1 MKLIHESL
9 ILGSVALDTIET
21 KYGKAENLLGGSAM
35 YATIAS
41 GLYGDAIPVGIVG
54 DDFPKDGLG
63 IFKKFSKNLKD
74 LDQQPGGTF
83 KWGGKYHEHGDDR
96 DTLFTDLGVFE
107 NFNPSIHTSNKN
119 ASWLFLANIHP
130 SLQLSVFEQCTNS
143 PLVVTDTMNL
153 WIDIAS
159 KELLDVMKKVDIV
172 VLNDGEIKLLAD
184 DSNLVRAGNKVRG
197 MMNGGIL
204 IIKKGEHGVLAIHPD
219 GLIALPAYPTET
231 VVDPTGCGDTFAG
244 TLASRLALGSGKVSL
259 NELKFALIH
268 ATVTASFTLQSFGVN
283 ALNQLEEEDYTG
295 RIESYMEMT
304 GTGK

>member
-21 KYGKAENLLGGSAM
+21 KYGKAENLLGGSAT
-35 YATIAS
+35 YATIAA

-54 DDFPKDGLG
+54 DDFPKDGLN
-63 IFKKFSKNLKD
+63 IFEKFSKNLKD

-83 KWGGKYHEHGDDR
+83 KWGGKYHENGDDR

-153 WIDIAS
+153 WIDSTQEELTKIIS
-159 KELLDVMKKVDIV
+159 KTNILLINESELHLLTKEQNVDRSAKLVLSMGPEKVIVKFGSKGAKCFSENENITVGVYPVKKVI
-172 VLNDGEIKLLAD
+172 
-184 DSNLVRAGNKVRG
+184 
-197 MMNGGIL
+197 
-204 IIKKGEHGVLAIHPD
+204 
-219 GLIALPAYPTET
+219 
-231 VVDPTGCGDTFAG
+231 DPTGAGDVFGGGFISGLADG
-244 TLASRLALGSGKVSL
+244 LSIKEAMLRGSALASFCI
-259 NELKFALIH
+259 ED
-268 ATVTASFTLQSFGVN
+268 FGVKKL
-283 ALNQLEEEDYTG
+283 LNVSVNEVDN
-295 RIESYMEMT
+295 RIQRFN
-304 GTGK
+304 